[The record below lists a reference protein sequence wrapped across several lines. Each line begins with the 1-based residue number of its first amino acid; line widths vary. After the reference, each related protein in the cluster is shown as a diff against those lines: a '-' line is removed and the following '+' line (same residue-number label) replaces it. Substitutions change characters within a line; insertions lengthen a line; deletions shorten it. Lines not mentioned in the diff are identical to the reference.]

1 MRILHPFLSLCCAA
15 LMAAGPDTRPTLP
28 EHPDCLLGPVAIQT
42 FAEGRFF
49 HLKTRA
55 TQAEIPGRM
64 RELVPRLLKS
74 LAEAKVGTLGPLQV
88 VYHGLSQDPAL
99 PFDMEV
105 GVLVPPGTPAAGE
118 AQVRSLAAFT
128 CAAQTFTGSLNEV
141 GRAYGAIYPALLSA
155 GRLPSGESRQ
165 MVLFYEGDASTNNL
179 LLIQVGLKP
188 LR

>member
-1 MRILHPFLSLCCAA
+1 MRLRILPLFLCSAWLI
-15 LMAAGPDTRPTLP
+15 AGQPAPGGLP
-28 EHPDCLLGPVAIQT
+28 EHPTCLLGPAAIQT

-49 HLKTRA
+49 HLKARV

-64 RELVPRLLKS
+64 RELVPWLLKG

-99 PFDMEV
+99 AFDMEV
-105 GVLVPPGTPAAGE
+105 GVLVPAGTPAAGE

-128 CAAQTFTGSLNEV
+128 CATQTFTGSLNEV
-141 GRAYGAIYPALLSA
+141 GRAYASIYPALLSA
-155 GRLPSGESRQ
+155 GRVPTGETRQ
-165 MVLFYEGDASTNNL
+165 MVLLYEGDASTNNML
-179 LLIQVGLKP
+179 LVQVGLKP